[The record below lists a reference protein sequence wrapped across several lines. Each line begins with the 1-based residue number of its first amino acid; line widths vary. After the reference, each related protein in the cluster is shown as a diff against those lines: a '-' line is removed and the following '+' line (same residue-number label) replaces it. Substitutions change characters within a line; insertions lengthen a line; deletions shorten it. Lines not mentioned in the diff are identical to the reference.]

1 MMFDNYARTPWIG
14 LTDLEHND
22 RTKYVRADAILA
34 IEDGPSGVNVLLFGG
49 SFVRVRGPAKAV
61 KAQLDQ
67 FWIDWEVTDEKRR
80 KEHHAKCDAR
90 AKEMGITND

>member
-1 MMFDNYARTPWIG
+1 MMFDRYEAPWIG
-14 LTDLEHND
+14 FTDLEHAD

-49 SFVRVRGPAKAV
+49 SFVRVKGPAKAV

-67 FWIDWEVTDEKRR
+67 FLIDWEVTDMQRR
-80 KEHHAKCDAR
+80 KEHDAKCEAR
-90 AKEMGITND
+90 AKELGIDTQ